1 MKNPKSLSII
11 SSLVNLIM
19 AVVKIAVGFF
29 SQSFVLMAEGLHS
42 IVDFASSL
50 ITFLGIKA
58 AEKPADKEHPYGH
71 ERYESLA
78 GLAVVALL
86 FVSACWI
93 LFEVAKNIL
102 SGETIAQFTILG
114 IILMACSAI
123 INEIMARLKF
133 SVGNKFSS
141 LALVADA
148 EHSRADV
155 YSSLAVLTGLV
166 LVKFYPMADSILAV
180 LVAFYIFYEVYRL
193 SKEIVDSLVDTA
205 NPELEEKIK
214 KILEKNFQKFSEI
227 KTRKIGPSNFA
238 EISLIFDPREKMDE
252 VTFST
257 KKIEEKLLNE
267 ISELKQVSLSAKS
280 HDFSQKIVRPR
291 FGGYFR
297 FRGKFKNFER
307 NKSGIFEQKINVKK
321 RIAIPLENNE
331 ISSRFGALEYLI
343 IDIDKDNKKNQRKVK
358 NQFYK
363 NDNQRHGVRFV
374 KTISAD
380 KVVAKH
386 ISENA
391 RENLKSQNIEI
402 EIVEP
407 TKKLE
412 DLI

>member
-11 SSLVNLIM
+11 SSLANLIM
-19 AVVKIAVGFF
+19 AIIKIAVGFF

-50 ITFLGIKA
+50 ITFFGIKA

-78 GLAVVALL
+78 GLVVVALL

-102 SGETIAQFTILG
+102 SGEIIAQFTILG
-114 IILMACSAI
+114 IIIMACSAI

-155 YSSLAVLTGLV
+155 YSSLAVLAGLV
-166 LVKFYPMADSILAV
+166 LVKFYPMADSILAII
-180 LVAFYIFYEVYRL
+180 VAFYIFYEVYRL
-193 SKEIVDSLVDTA
+193 SKEIIDSLVDTA

-252 VTFST
+252 VTFLT

-267 ISELKQVSLSAKS
+267 ISELKQISLSAKS
-280 HDFSQKIVRPR
+280 HDFSQKIVRPQ

-307 NKSGIFEQKINVKK
+307 NKFRKNRR
-321 RIAIPLENNE
+321 RI
-331 ISSRFGALEYLI
+331 
-343 IDIDKDNKKNQRKVK
+343 
-358 NQFYK
+358 
-363 NDNQRHGVRFV
+363 
-374 KTISAD
+374 
-380 KVVAKH
+380 
-386 ISENA
+386 
-391 RENLKSQNIEI
+391 
-402 EIVEP
+402 
-407 TKKLE
+407 
-412 DLI
+412 

>member
-11 SSLVNLIM
+11 SSLANLIM
-19 AVVKIAVGFF
+19 AIIKIAVGFF

-50 ITFLGIKA
+50 ITFFGIKA

-78 GLAVVALL
+78 GLVVVALL

-102 SGETIAQFTILG
+102 SGEIVAQFTILG
-114 IILMACSAI
+114 IIIMACSAI

-155 YSSLAVLTGLV
+155 YSSLAVLAGLI

-180 LVAFYIFYEVYRL
+180 LVALYIFYEVYRL
-193 SKEIVDSLVDTA
+193 SKEIIDSLVDTA
-205 NPELEEKIK
+205 NPKLEEKIK
-214 KILEKNFQKFSEI
+214 KILEKNFQKFSGI

-238 EISLIFDPREKMDE
+238 EIALIFDPREKMDK
-252 VTFST
+252 VTFLT

-267 ISELKQVSLSAKS
+267 IPELKQVSLSAKS
-280 HDFSQKIVRPR
+280 HDFSQKIVRPQ

-297 FRGKFKNFER
+297 FRGKFRNFEG
-307 NKSGIFEQKINVKK
+307 NKLRKNRR
-321 RIAIPLENNE
+321 RI
-331 ISSRFGALEYLI
+331 
-343 IDIDKDNKKNQRKVK
+343 
-358 NQFYK
+358 
-363 NDNQRHGVRFV
+363 
-374 KTISAD
+374 
-380 KVVAKH
+380 
-386 ISENA
+386 
-391 RENLKSQNIEI
+391 
-402 EIVEP
+402 
-407 TKKLE
+407 
-412 DLI
+412 

>member
-1 MKNPKSLSII
+1 MKNPKSLSLI
-11 SSLVNLIM
+11 SSLVNLIL
-19 AVVKIAVGFF
+19 AAVKIVVGFF
-29 SQSFVLMAEGLHS
+29 SHSIALIAEGLHS
-42 IVDFASSL
+42 GLDVFSSL
-50 ITFLGIKA
+50 ITFFGIKA

-78 GLAVVALL
+78 GLTVVALL
-86 FVSACWI
+86 FISACWI

-102 SGETIAQFTILG
+102 SGETIAQFTFLG

-123 INEIMARLKF
+123 INEVMARLKF
-133 SVGNKFSS
+133 SIGNKFSS

-155 YSSLAVLTGLV
+155 YSSLAVLAGLI
-166 LVKFYPMADSILAV
+166 LVKFYPMADIILAV
-180 LVAFYIFYEVYRL
+180 LVAFYIFYEVRHL
-193 SKEIVDSLVDTA
+193 SKEMIDSLVDTA

-280 HDFSQKIVRPR
+280 HGFSQKIVRPQ
-291 FGGYFR
+291 FGRYFR

-307 NKSGIFEQKINVKK
+307 NKSGLFEQKINIKK
-321 RIAIPLENNE
+321 RIVIPLENNE
-331 ISSRFGALEYLI
+331 ISSRFGGLEYLI
-343 IDIDKDNKKNQRKVK
+343 IDIDKNNKKKQKKVK
-358 NQFYK
+358 NQFYEN
-363 NDNQRHGVRFV
+363 NDQRHGIRFV

-380 KVVAKH
+380 KVIAKH

-391 RENLKSQNIEI
+391 RKNLEAQNIEI
-402 EIVEP
+402 EIVKP
-407 TKKLE
+407 SKKLE

>member
-1 MKNPKSLSII
+1 MKNPKSLSLI
-11 SSLVNLIM
+11 SSLVNLIL
-19 AVVKIAVGFF
+19 AAVKIAVGFF
-29 SQSFVLMAEGLHS
+29 SHSIALVAEGLHS
-42 IVDFASSL
+42 GLDVFSSL
-50 ITFLGIKA
+50 ITFFGIKA

-78 GLAVVALL
+78 GLIVVVLL
-86 FVSACWI
+86 FISACWI

-102 SGETIAQFTILG
+102 SRETIAQFTFLG
-114 IILMACSAI
+114 IILMACSAM

-133 SVGNKFSS
+133 SIGNKFSS

-155 YSSLAVLTGLV
+155 YSSLAVLAGLV

-180 LVAFYIFYEVYRL
+180 LVAFYIFYEVYHL
-193 SKEIVDSLVDTA
+193 SREIIDSLVDTA
-205 NPELEEKIK
+205 NPELEKKIK

-227 KTRKIGPSNFA
+227 KTRKIGPINFA

-252 VTFST
+252 VTFLT

-280 HDFSQKIVRPR
+280 HGFSQKIVRPQ

-297 FRGKFKNFER
+297 FRSKFKNFKR

-321 RIAIPLENNE
+321 RIAIPLENGK
-331 ISSRFGALEYLI
+331 ISSQFGALEYLI
-343 IDIDKDNKKNQRKVK
+343 IDVDKDNKKNQRKVK
-358 NQFYK
+358 NQFYES
-363 NDNQRHGVRFV
+363 DDQRRGVRFV
-374 KTISAD
+374 KSISVD
-380 KVVAKH
+380 KVIVKR

-391 RENLKSQNIEI
+391 RKNLEAQNIEI
-402 EIVEP
+402 EIVKP
-407 TKKLE
+407 SKRIE